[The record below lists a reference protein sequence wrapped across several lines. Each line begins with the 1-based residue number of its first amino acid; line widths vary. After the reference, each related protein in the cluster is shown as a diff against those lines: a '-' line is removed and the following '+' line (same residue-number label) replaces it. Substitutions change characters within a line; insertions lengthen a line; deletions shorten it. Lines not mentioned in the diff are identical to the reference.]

1 MVKIVKR
8 SAPSTSDV
16 KAAKKAK
23 RADDARKVA
32 AATDGSLNTDQI
44 RVLRILSSGRP
55 TLMREIKAG
64 LGMLPTEK
72 YSSKFLNGIH
82 ALVKGKMISCDTVQ
96 DSRAFAY
103 AILAKGKTALKE
115 AVAEAKVIER
125 AKAKE

>member
-103 AILAKGKTALKE
+103 TILAKGKTALKE
-115 AVAEAKVIER
+115 AVAEAKVI
-125 AKAKE
+125 AKSKE

>member
-1 MVKIVKR
+1 MVRIVKKAANKSIDIR
-8 SAPSTSDV
+8 S
-16 KAAKKAK
+16 AKKAK
-23 RADDARKVA
+23 KSDDARKVA

-55 TLMREIKAG
+55 TLMRDIKAG

-82 ALVKGKMISCDTVQ
+82 ALVKSKMISCDTVQ

-115 AVAEAKVIER
+115 AVAEAKVI
-125 AKAKE
+125 AKSKE